1 MLTADVHTHL
11 WTASPGEVGHTS
23 SCKNK
28 GAHTHRQWAYCFSYY
43 REIRLIKKQLPSP
56 RHFSVLFTTC
66 SLITYADVS
75 RAILAT
81 WINELYVVQ
90 RNLCNRSHLSAHI
103 LQHKARGQSTAVQLP
118 LLAALAILA
127 NGQLN
132 QPYGSGDFHLS
143 PPSLVIQSSRQWPV
157 VHFRLCGTILGAA
170 RMTPACRDELFLSY
184 LQPQRQPMTGPFSLA
199 KISWFEGHS
208 LMYELDSTL
217 Y

>member
-1 MLTADVHTHL
+1 MTTHTSELPLLVRLGTLPPAKTKAHTH
-11 WTASPGEVGHTS
+11 T
-23 SCKNK
+23 
-28 GAHTHRQWAYCFSYY
+28 HTHRQWANCFSYY

-56 RHFSVLFTTC
+56 RRFSVLFTTC

-90 RNLCNRSHLSAHI
+90 RNLCNRSHLSAYI

-170 RMTPACRDELFLSY
+170 RMNKGLRHGGMNSFSHIYNHRGSPWQVPFHWTNFLGS
-184 LQPQRQPMTGPFSLA
+184 RG
-199 KISWFEGHS
+199 II
-208 LMYELDSTL
+208 
-217 Y
+217 